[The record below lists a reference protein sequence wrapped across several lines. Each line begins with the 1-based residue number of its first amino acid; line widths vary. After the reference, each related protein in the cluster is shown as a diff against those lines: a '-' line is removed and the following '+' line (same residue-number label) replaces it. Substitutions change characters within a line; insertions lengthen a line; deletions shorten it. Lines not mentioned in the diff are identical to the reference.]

1 VDDIRPSSRWLHSY
15 ASRGGLGEQLDGR
28 LFALDH
34 SRRHRGGGGLQYT
47 GHALDQMRNR
57 GMTPSVVEDTI
68 ARGTQSAGH
77 DGAMIF
83 QTDQARVIL
92 NPNGTVKTVTP
103 ASH

>member
-1 VDDIRPSSRWLHSY
+1 
-15 ASRGGLGEQLDGR
+15 
-28 LFALDH
+28 
-34 SRRHRGGGGLQYT
+34 
-47 GHALDQMRNR
+47 MRNR